1 VRHRFYFKRVKQGK
15 SPFSEI
21 TYCVKV
27 SRYGSMYDMKKEP
40 LRPLVLI
47 PDGPEVP
54 TVVGPELSAVQERM
68 GEKAIAMIDES
79 KRILGQIRPM
89 IDEVHALQSCAR
101 SIFQELKSQLGVT
114 CFDEVLKDHDQ
125 AP

>member
-1 VRHRFYFKRVKQGK
+1 MTKPLDAT
-15 SPFSEI
+15 SL
-21 TYCVKV
+21 KV
-27 SRYGSMYDMKKEP
+27 GAIK
-40 LRPLVLI
+40 PLVLI
-47 PDGPEVP
+47 PDGPEVL
-54 TVVGPELSAVQERM
+54 TVAGPELSAVQERM

-79 KRILGQIRPM
+79 KRILAQIRPM

-114 CFDEVLKDHDQ
+114 TFDEVLKDHEQ